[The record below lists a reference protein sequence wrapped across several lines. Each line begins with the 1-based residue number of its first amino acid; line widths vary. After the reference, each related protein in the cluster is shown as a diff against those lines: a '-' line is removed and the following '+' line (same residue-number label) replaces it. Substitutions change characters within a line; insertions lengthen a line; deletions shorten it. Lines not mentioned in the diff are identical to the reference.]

1 MAQAGTLV
9 AEERPRYGLTIFS
22 ELYDVMVSALDI
34 REDQM
39 EALTE
44 TFYCLDSMR
53 PRGDRTVALE
63 KEWRAAL
70 SRKAAIKVAMRS
82 RPRSEERC

>member
-9 AEERPRYGLTIFS
+9 AEERPRYGPTIFS
-22 ELYDVMVSALDI
+22 ELYDAVVSALDI

-44 TFYCLDSMR
+44 VFHYLDSMR
-53 PRGDRTVALE
+53 PSGDRTGALE
-63 KEWRAAL
+63 KE
-70 SRKAAIKVAMRS
+70 
-82 RPRSEERC
+82 